1 MTLSPPDWTS
11 VKSGGVGTL
20 RPRNSNDF
28 SIKDG
33 EMTQVVDRQARIEAR
48 SRDKFQAKRD
58 ELAMATLTTL
68 AELGYARTSLREIAQ
83 NSEYS
88 HGVLHYYFTDKL
100 DLIAHAV
107 RQYEAV
113 CVTRYDEAVANATD
127 AAHLRDEFA
136 DTFFAGMHSEASIH
150 RLWYDLRNQSM
161 FDDSFR
167 SDVIE
172 IESRRE
178 EMIWRVVERYCELS
192 GTTPVVTPAVAYI
205 ALDGIF
211 QRGLLSEIDGRP
223 EGVANARLDLIA
235 FFDVVGH
242 H

>member
-1 MTLSPPDWTS
+1 
-11 VKSGGVGTL
+11 
-20 RPRNSNDF
+20 
-28 SIKDG
+28 
-33 EMTQVVDRQARIEAR
+33 MTQVVDRQARIDAR
-48 SRDKFQAKRD
+48 ARDKFQARRD

-113 CVTRYDEAVANATD
+113 CVTRYDEVVANATTAD
-127 AAHLRDEFA
+127 ELRDDFA
-136 DTFFAGMHSEASIH
+136 ETFFAGMRSEASIH

-167 SDVIE
+167 ADVVE

-178 EMIWRVVERYCELS
+178 EMIWRVVDRFCELS
-192 GTTPVVTPAVAYI
+192 GTQPAVTPAVAYI
-205 ALDGIF
+205 GLDGIF

-223 EGVANARLDLIA
+223 EGVALARDELTG
-235 FFDVVGH
+235 FFDIVGRR
-242 H
+242 